1 MKTKRATSKQM
12 VPQREI
18 HYTQATD
25 SDMKGKELIHL
36 VLVDPHSLK
45 SIALEQMVPQC
56 EIHYTQATDSDMT
69 LW

>member
-1 MKTKRATSKQM
+1 MGFSPPMETGRRSGLKTKRATSKQM

-36 VLVDPHSLK
+36 VLVDPQEFFKQQYL
-45 SIALEQMVPQC
+45 
-56 EIHYTQATDSDMT
+56 
-69 LW
+69 